1 MNSPE
6 LQAVLLGIIE
16 VQPLEALLRRL
27 AAAAREMTGADFAAL
42 GAYDDNRRLQ
52 HFETVGLSYDERTAM
67 PHAPHGLGLLGEFA
81 IDPRTVQVDDFRSHR
96 ASVRMPAHHAEMQAF
111 LGVPLLYGGRVL
123 GAFYVT
129 KKPGGTPFSDDDRTA
144 LEALAPYA
152 ALAIRNARALEDEQ
166 RQRAAA
172 QALADAARALQDV
185 DQPEDAARVLVH
197 AATEL
202 LLGDGE
208 ALVCWTAGPG
218 EDAESVASTPGSRLQ
233 TEVVDLVQAGLQAGR
248 HERPGMLPGVD
259 VTIYCGELPDGGE
272 LVLAAA
278 IPPNHGTGVHLAL
291 RTLHDIG
298 VAGHA
303 HLARRS
309 AEAALER
316 YALRDGIARD
326 LHDDIIQAIYAIG
339 LGLHRAR
346 MRDTITK
353 EEAIETATTE
363 LSAVIGDLRAY
374 IGHLTGDELPGTE
387 LLTERLRS
395 IIDAATSC
403 ESTQRIEMGSDPL
416 SSTTE
421 RAVYLIARELI
432 SNVERH
438 AQATHAS
445 LRVTRDAEGLHIDVV
460 DDGVGFDRTSVG
472 PDRVGVRSV
481 EQRATDLGGSLIFET
496 APGRGTTVSVTIPV
510 LPAQGVTS

>member
-16 VQPLEALLRRL
+16 VQPLDVLLRHL
-27 AAAAREMTGADFAAL
+27 AGAAREMTGSDFAAL
-42 GAYDDNRRLQ
+42 GAYDDSRRLE
-52 HFETVGLSYDERTAM
+52 HFETVGLSNDERQSLGH
-67 PHAPHGLGLLGEFA
+67 PPHGLGLLGEFA
-81 IDPRTVQVDDFRSHR
+81 IDPRTVNLDDFRHHR
-96 ASVRMPAHHAEMQAF
+96 ASVRMPTHHPDMQAF
-111 LGVPLLYGGRVL
+111 LGVPLVYGGRVL

-129 KKPGGTPFSDDDRTA
+129 RKPGGAAFSAEDRA
-144 LEALAPYA
+144 QLEALAPYA
-152 ALAIRNARALEDEQ
+152 AIAIRNARALDAEQ

-172 QALADAARALQDV
+172 QALADTARALQEV
-185 DQPEDAARVLVH
+185 DRPGEAARILVN
-197 AATEL
+197 AAGEL
-202 LLGDGE
+202 LAGHGE
-208 ALVCWTAGPG
+208 AVVCWTSA
-218 EDAESVASTPGSRLQ
+218 DDDDTQTAASVPGSHLEA
-233 TEVVDLVQAGLQAGR
+233 EVLALVEAGLPPGR
-248 HERPGMLPGVD
+248 HERPGMLPGTD
-259 VTIYCGELPDGGE
+259 VTIYVGELPDGGE

-278 IPPNHGTGVHLAL
+278 IPTHHGNGVHLAL

-303 HLARRS
+303 HIARRA

-346 MRDTITK
+346 MRDSITK
-353 EEAIETATTE
+353 EEAIEAATTE
-363 LSAVIGDLRAY
+363 LSAVIADLRAY
-374 IGHLTGDELPGTE
+374 IGHLTGDELPGTA

-395 IIDAATSC
+395 IIDAASSC
-403 ESTQRIEMGSDPL
+403 EWEQRIEMGQEQLNPA
-416 SSTTE
+416 TE

-438 AQATHAS
+438 AQARRAS
-445 LRVTRDAEGLHIDVV
+445 LVVRRDAGDIHIEVT
-460 DDGVGFDRTSVG
+460 DDGIGFDRNSIA

-481 EQRATDLGGSLIFET
+481 EQRAADLGGSLLFET
-496 APGRGTTVSVTIPV
+496 APGRGTSVSVTIPV
-510 LPAQGVTS
+510 VLAQGIPS

>member
-16 VQPLEALLRRL
+16 VQPLDALLRRL
-27 AAAAREMTGADFAAL
+27 AAAARDMTGADFAAL

-52 HFETVGLSYDERTAM
+52 HFETVGLTLDERMAM

-81 IDPRTVQVDDFRSHR
+81 IDPRTVQLEDFRGHR
-96 ASVRMPAHHAEMQAF
+96 ASVRMPAHHAEMEAF
-111 LGVPLLYGGRVL
+111 LGVPLVYGGRVL

-129 KKPGGTPFSDDDRTA
+129 KKPGGIAFSADDRTQ

-152 ALAIRNARALEDEQ
+152 ALAIRNARALEEEQ
-166 RQRAAA
+166 RQRSAA

-185 DQPEDAARVLVH
+185 DMPEAAGRVLMH
-197 AATEL
+197 AAAEL
-202 LLGDGE
+202 LGGEGE
-208 ALVCWTAGPG
+208 ALVCWT
-218 EDAESVASTPGSRLQ
+218 STDGDETRSAATVPGSRLES
-233 TEVVDLVQAGLQAGR
+233 EVVALVQAGLPPGR
-248 HERPGMLPGVD
+248 HERPGMLPGQD
-259 VTIYCGELPDGGE
+259 VTIYAGELPDGGE

-278 IPPNHGTGVHLAL
+278 IPPTRSGGVHLAL
-291 RTLHDIG
+291 RTLHEIG

-303 HLARRS
+303 HLARRQ

-346 MRDTITK
+346 MRDSITK

-374 IGHLTGDELPGTE
+374 IGHLTGDELPGTA

-395 IIDAATSC
+395 ILDAATSC
-403 ESTQRIEMGSDPL
+403 EWTHRIEMGQDPL

-445 LRVTRDAEGLHIDVV
+445 LRVTRDAEGIHIDVV
-460 DDGVGFDRTSVG
+460 DDGLGFDRNRIP

-481 EQRATDLGGSLIFET
+481 EQRATDLGGSLIFDT

-510 LPAQGVTS
+510 LPTPGVTA

>member
-16 VQPLEALLRRL
+16 VQPVEALLRRL

-42 GAYDDNRRLQ
+42 GAYDENRRLE
-52 HFETVGLSYDERTAM
+52 HFETVGLTYDERAAM

-81 IDPRTVQVDDFRSHR
+81 IDPRTVQLEDFRQHR
-96 ASVRMPAHHAEMQAF
+96 ASVRMPSRHVNMEAF
-111 LGVPLLYGGRVL
+111 LGVPLLYGGQVL

-129 KKPGGTPFSDDDRTA
+129 KKPGGAPFSNDDRA
-144 LEALAPYA
+144 QLEALAPYA
-152 ALAIRNARALEDEQ
+152 ALAIRNARTMESEQ
-166 RQRAAA
+166 RQRVAA
-172 QALADAARALQDV
+172 QALADAARALQEV
-185 DQPEDAARVLVH
+185 DAPEDAARVLVR
-197 AATEL
+197 AAGQ

-208 ALVCWTAGPG
+208 CVVCWVSADG
-218 EDAESVASTPGSRLQ
+218 DAVQSAATIDGSRLQ
-233 TEVVDLVQAGLQAGR
+233 TEVCAMVESGLPPGR
-248 HERPGMLPGVD
+248 HERPGMLPGAD
-259 VTIYCGELPDGGE
+259 VTIYCGELPDGGM
-272 LVLAAA
+272 LALAAS
-278 IPPNHGTGVHLAL
+278 IPSNQVAGVHLAL

-303 HLARRS
+303 HLARRA

-346 MRDTITK
+346 MRESITK

-374 IGHLTGDELPGTE
+374 IGHLTGDELPGTA

-395 IIDAATSC
+395 ILDAASSC
-403 ESTQRIEMGSDPL
+403 DWTHRIEMGHEPL
-416 SSTTE
+416 TAATE

-438 AQATHAS
+438 AQAGHATLTVS
-445 LRVTRDAEGLHIDVV
+445 RDAEGIHLRVI
-460 DDGVGFDRTSVG
+460 DDGVGFDRNRIS

-481 EQRATDLGGSLIFET
+481 EQRAVDLGGSLIFET
-496 APGRGTTVSVTIPV
+496 APGRGTTVSVTIPIV
-510 LPAQGVTS
+510 ATGVRA